1 MTYNL
6 RKFSL
11 KDKTIKNSYSFLCKI
26 YQIVIT
32 FIENS
37 FLKKIKKR
45 SLKLGLSKYFSNC
58 QDFSIVKNKIPIQV
72 NKYLSIRKLDQKDL
86 NILIRNIF
94 TKDFRNYITNR
105 TGFEYSIDFFIAYDR
120 ENIEIQDRDVSTLEQ
135 WYSYKW
141 HYDKPNSS
149 NMLKIIIP
157 LNIGLNDG
165 PLELIDKN
173 ESKKINDLKKINN
186 ESSFISKFV
195 GKGDFFY
202 LFNPRLCIH
211 RDGIPP
217 KFKTSTQIMFQLNPW
232 KNWTINPR
240 IFKSKVYL
248 NDALEIWTSEPKF
261 TQLMYLIEKRIK
273 MN

>member
-1 MTYNL
+1 MQIILEIQEFGGTKIINGFRLQDIKQKFINTFNMTENP
-6 RKFSL
+6 RKLIF
-11 KDKTIKNSYSFLCKI
+11 KKKIIKNSYSFVCKI

-32 FIENS
+32 FIEKL
-37 FLKKIKKR
+37 FLKKIKNR
-45 SLKLGLSKYFSNC
+45 SLNLGFAKYYSNY
-58 QDFSIVKNKIPIQV
+58 QDFSIVKKKIPIQV
-72 NKYLSIRKLDQKDL
+72 NKYLFIRKLDKKDL
-86 NILIRNIF
+86 NILIKNIF

-195 GKGDFFY
+195 GKEIF
-202 LFNPRLCIH
+202 LF
-211 RDGIPP
+211 
-217 KFKTSTQIMFQLNPW
+217 
-232 KNWTINPR
+232 
-240 IFKSKVYL
+240 V
-248 NDALEIWTSEPKF
+248 
-261 TQLMYLIEKRIK
+261 
-273 MN
+273 